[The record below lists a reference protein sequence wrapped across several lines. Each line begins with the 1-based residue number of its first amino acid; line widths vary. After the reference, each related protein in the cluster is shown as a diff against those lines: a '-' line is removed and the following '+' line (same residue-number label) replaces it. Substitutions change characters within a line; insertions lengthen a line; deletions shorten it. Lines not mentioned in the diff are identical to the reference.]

1 MCGFRN
7 AGEDDGLLH
16 YLFVWLHR
24 VLSEMPVRV
33 QAVEMNLGG
42 VFVVV
47 VLLIMSLVSVQRI
60 NRVKRVA
67 FPLSNVNVRG

>member
-1 MCGFRN
+1 
-7 AGEDDGLLH
+7 
-16 YLFVWLHR
+16 
-24 VLSEMPVRV
+24 MPVRV

>member
-1 MCGFRN
+1 
-7 AGEDDGLLH
+7 
-16 YLFVWLHR
+16 
-24 VLSEMPVRV
+24 MPVRV

-60 NRVKRVA
+60 NRVKRVV

>member
-1 MCGFRN
+1 MLGKMMDCSIIFLSGFIKCCQKCQ
-7 AGEDDGLLH
+7 GGFKLLKGI
-16 YLFVWLHR
+16 LV
-24 VLSEMPVRV
+24 
-33 QAVEMNLGG
+33 

-60 NRVKRVA
+60 NRVKRVV